1 MIRQNEHFILIPKG
15 AGKFYRVPK
24 NEIFVETYWGGQIVY
39 RILKQTS
46 TRTFFNEEV
55 CIELRD
61 FIICYAEL
69 EEVMYGHVGSGW
81 HKQPSLKCTE
91 KRYLIPWQSRG
102 RRFESHLLHNSVKCP
117 FIGAFFF
124 ADKRSNSR

>member
-46 TRTFFNEEV
+46 TKAFFNEEV
-55 CIELRD
+55 YKELRD

-69 EEVMYGHVGSGW
+69 EGVILDEFVLNNSL
-81 HKQPSLKCTE
+81 QPMQQDNDQIGVVSDIFSLE
-91 KRYLIPWQSRG
+91 DV
-102 RRFESHLLHNSVKCP
+102 F
-117 FIGAFFF
+117 
-124 ADKRSNSR
+124 

>member
-24 NEIFVETYWGGQIVY
+24 NEIFVETYWDGQIVY

-69 EEVMYGHVGSGW
+69 EGVILDEFVLNNSL
-81 HKQPSLKCTE
+81 QPM
-91 KRYLIPWQSRG
+91 QQDDDQ
-102 RRFESHLLHNSVKCP
+102 
-117 FIGAFFF
+117 IGVVSDLCCLEDVF
-124 ADKRSNSR
+124 